1 MKHFFQKI
9 GAFFARIFGGAR
21 KVIQWLEDHVDDAID
36 IVGKIKALVENP
48 MTLVLIKLLPDKYED
63 KIEEGLQK
71 IQPILVKVMEALNL
85 GEGCLQKE
93 TFLDQVQCFIE
104 EIRKLSPSHRAA
116 VYHKIASLYAAESSG
131 HELKQNVVETL
142 VQSRFMERKND
153 IAA

>member
-1 MKHFFQKI
+1 MKHFFQKL
-9 GAFFARIFGGAR
+9 GAFFSRIFGGVR
-21 KVIQWLEDHVDDAID
+21 KVTKWIEEHVDDAID

-48 MTLVLIKLLPDKYED
+48 MTLILVKLLPDKWEG
-63 KIEEGLQK
+63 KAEEALQK
-71 IQPILVKVMEALNL
+71 IQPILVKVMTALNL

-93 TFLDQVQCFIE
+93 TFLEQVQCFIE

-142 VQSRFMERKND
+142 VQARFMERKNEL
-153 IAA
+153 A